1 MNLNSY
7 IYENEPTYKKHLF
20 TLENILKF
28 LYILLVSFEYHVCR
42 LGIAA
47 SIIGAIRRKSI
58 KTEFTMNIL
67 YLINIYQFK
76 CTNNYM
82 YHLPIMIHYVI
93 GIAEYLNIK

>member
-47 SIIGAIRRKSI
+47 SILGAIRRKSI

-76 CTNNYM
+76 SIPSPPNRSLRRRTPTATSTTP
-82 YHLPIMIHYVI
+82 LGFP
-93 GIAEYLNIK
+93 